1 MQHKHF
7 FSKKNTCFPY
17 IISQHVRCLNV
28 FLMMICVFFL
38 GCSGASKSNYMIDYS
53 TLPEL
58 NVSLINEIKDS
69 EKFLPGRLRDLIV
82 TNNGSLIVS
91 DWGNMSIAQ
100 FNSDGSFERLIAE
113 KGNGPGELQ
122 TFFTIVDSKRDTILI
137 KYTGM
142 SRQLDVYVHDD
153 LENSYF
159 YDKSIISEIENDA
172 IVNIID
178 AAPGFGYFAK
188 VQNPITSRTEQLL
201 NPPLFKSETVV
212 HVDITGEI
220 ISDTLHVLQSP
231 NTLFIETNSGAVTP
245 IGSPPFLSKDHLKY
259 LGNNE
264 YLLSKTKEGAI
275 QVLNQNHEIDSE
287 VIVSVR
293 ERSVSKAELDS
304 ELKQIPEQF
313 QNKLRDRAAAIKPEF
328 KDVWA
333 SEEYF
338 LLHTDR
344 KKQSKEMVLLTRNG
358 DPIGK
363 FTLSDFDEVHEFKNQ
378 RIYAINKNPES
389 GHSIRVYEVSI

>member
-1 MQHKHF
+1 MYA
-7 FSKKNTCFPY
+7 FS
-17 IISQHVRCLNV
+17 
-28 FLMMICVFFL
+28 L
-38 GCSGASKSNYMIDYS
+38 GCSGPSNSNHIIDYS
-53 TLPEL
+53 TLHEL
-58 NVSLINEIKDS
+58 DVSLLNEIKDS

-100 FNSDGSFERLIAE
+100 FNSDGSFERFIAE

-122 TFFTIVDSKRDTILI
+122 TFFTIVDSKRDTLLI
-137 KYTGM
+137 EYTGM
-142 SRQLDVYVHDD
+142 LRQLDVYVHDD

-159 YDKSIISEIENDA
+159 YDKSIILEIENDA

-188 VQNPITSRTEQLL
+188 VQNPMTSKTEQLL

-220 ISDTLHVLQSP
+220 LSDTLHVLQSP

-264 YLLSKTKEGAI
+264 YLLSKTMEGAI
-275 QVLNQNHEIDSE
+275 QVLNQYHEIDSE
-287 VIVSVR
+287 VILNVR

-313 QNKLRDRAAAIKPEF
+313 QSKLRDRAAAIKPEF
-328 KDVWA
+328 KDIWA

-344 KKQSKEMVLLTRNG
+344 KKQGKEMVILTRDG

-363 FTLSDFDEVHEFKNQ
+363 FILSDFDEVHEFKNQ

-389 GHSIRVYEVSI
+389 GHSINIYEVSI